1 MPLSSSRTLA
11 MRFNDTTYPAR
22 AEHIGQV
29 RADLRGLLG
38 DCPVADDVI
47 LCASELAANAVL
59 HSDSGKPGGKFT
71 VRAEVIPQQY
81 ARIEVEDSGGRWMAA
96 SPDPDRSR
104 GHGFDI
110 VSALA
115 ADWGID
121 GDHRARTIWARFEW
135 P

>member
-11 MRFNDTTYPAR
+11 MRIHDTSYPAI
-22 AEHIGQV
+22 AEHIGRV
-29 RADLRGLLG
+29 RADLRGLLA

-47 LCASELAANAVL
+47 LCASELATNAVL

-71 VRAEVIPQQY
+71 VRAEVIPSHH
-81 ARIEVEDSGGRWMAA
+81 ARIEVEDSGGAWLTTVL
-96 SPDPDRSR
+96 DRDR
-104 GHGFDI
+104 IQGHGLDI

-121 GDHRARTIWARFEW
+121 GDHHARTVWAHFEW